1 MQENIIESKGI
12 GKKGRKADS
21 LPLSDTSESLKEPIG
36 NEANSRRGTAVPEEI
51 SSIPGLGPI
60 RIRGLIKAGFD
71 TLQSLKEVSIER
83 LAKVPG
89 LTEVKAKQI
98 KDYLEQTE
106 AKQVEVPILPE
117 RPSKKENSSTSVSP
131 DQIPGERAT
140 RLVTGGAQALVEVI
154 NLLLTPQASDFRSRL
169 LRDLSRFSQ
178 RTQSLI
184 FDAAHLSP
192 DNQERAI
199 RRLRRATKE
208 LGDFAAQALTD
219 RKMQSKLADSLEE
232 LCDKLAECAL
242 SINTDSEIED
252 A

>member
-1 MQENIIESKGI
+1 M
-12 GKKGRKADS
+12 
-21 LPLSDTSESLKEPIG
+21 KEPSVG
-36 NEANSRRGTAVPEEI
+36 ETNSRRGTTVPQEI

-83 LAKVPG
+83 LSEVPG
-89 LTEVKAKQI
+89 LSEVKAKQI

-106 AKQVEVPILPE
+106 VTEVEVPILAE
-117 RPSKKENSSTSVSP
+117 RPAKKETSSTSVSP

-208 LGDFAAQALTD
+208 LGDFAAQTLSD

-232 LCDKLAECAL
+232 LCDKLAECDL
-242 SINTDSEIED
+242 SIDTDSKIED

>member
-1 MQENIIESKGI
+1 M
-12 GKKGRKADS
+12 
-21 LPLSDTSESLKEPIG
+21 
-36 NEANSRRGTAVPEEI
+36 
-51 SSIPGLGPI
+51 
-60 RIRGLIKAGFD
+60 IKAGFV
-71 TLQSLKEVSIER
+71 TLQSLKEASIAQ
-83 LAKVPG
+83 LAEVPG
-89 LTEVKAKQI
+89 LTEAKAKQI

-106 AKQVEVPILPE
+106 ATHVEVPILSE
-117 RPSKKENSSTSVSP
+117 RAPKKESPSTSVSP

-199 RRLRRATKE
+199 RRLRRASKE

-219 RKMQSKLADSLEE
+219 RKMQSKLADALEE
-232 LCDKLAECAL
+232 LCDKLAECDL
-242 SINTDSEIED
+242 SPDTDLKPDD

>member
-1 MQENIIESKGI
+1 M
-12 GKKGRKADS
+12 
-21 LPLSDTSESLKEPIG
+21 
-36 NEANSRRGTAVPEEI
+36 
-51 SSIPGLGPI
+51 GPS

-71 TLQSLKEVSIER
+71 TLQSLKEASIEQ
-83 LAKVPG
+83 LTEVPG

-98 KDYLEQTE
+98 KDYLEQMAIT
-106 AKQVEVPILPE
+106 QVEVPILPE
-117 RPSKKENSSTSVSP
+117 RSTKKETSSTSASP
-131 DQIPGERAT
+131 DQTPGERAT

-199 RRLRRATKE
+199 RRLRRASKE

-219 RKMQSKLADSLEE
+219 RKMQSKLADALEE
-232 LCDKLAECAL
+232 LCDKLAECSL
-242 SINTDSEIED
+242 SPDTDLKTDD